1 MKLVVSALRYR
12 LRLFRQLSQRPL
24 LFVLLYALVHATS
37 KCIDRLI
44 ASHTPVNNRHIPPPC
59 VRKRAS
65 LMFTPCISINHAEV
79 QGRRDLRS
87 FDTSQEVSGGKCM
100 CSHVVAQTP
109 PRPLA
114 IFNGTI
120 PGIILFAHQQFHL
133 FLLLN
138 VGVGLSV
145 PPFFAKLF
153 LFKRKR

>member
-1 MKLVVSALRYR
+1 M
-12 LRLFRQLSQRPL
+12 PL
-24 LFVLLYALVHATS
+24 QMTGIFHH
-37 KCIDRLI
+37 R
-44 ASHTPVNNRHIPPPC
+44 
-59 VRKRAS
+59 VRKLFS
-65 LMFTPCISINHAEV
+65 ILFKPCISINHAEV

-138 VGVGLSV
+138 AGVGSV
-145 PPFFAKLF
+145 SYTHLTLPTKA
-153 LFKRKR
+153 